1 MSKIDSAS
9 IKVNENNNAADNKP
23 PAQDGFNRERLFW
36 IGVLCLFT
44 GAFSFVIRAA
54 VAGDIQAD
62 YITPFDPVNDGKLIA
77 SALGVAFLGFAISLF
92 ITSPLLDV
100 IGMKR
105 MLICAAIF
113 YLLGPAFIIF
123 SDVLADGAMVY
134 RLIWLGM
141 LINGL
146 GWGFTE
152 SAINPMTA
160 SLYPEDKVH
169 RMNVI
174 HAWWP
179 AGIIAGGLAGVL
191 FNQFHIDWRIAVAL
205 VMLPPLIIIPLA
217 WGQNFPKTERT
228 RMGVSFGEM
237 ITEIFKRPIFF
248 VWLGAMVLTSATEL
262 APGQWVDVA
271 LSNVVGMRGILLLV
285 YVAGIMFVMR
295 HFAGPIAHRISDVGL
310 LFISCIFAAIGLYL
324 LSTASS
330 TVTALFAATIW
341 GVGVCFL
348 WPTMISGVA
357 QRFPRGGAWVIG
369 LIGSAGAG
377 TIYFILPKIG
387 AIYDKAKLEAAGGEA
402 AFTALKEGPALDRV
416 LASAAET
423 SFQAVAILPL
433 ILIFI
438 FGLLWFFENR
448 HQRQRAQ
455 SVSSS

>member
-1 MSKIDSAS
+1 MSD
-9 IKVNENNNAADNKP
+9 NAETSLPKNQYDR
-23 PAQDGFNRERLFW
+23 DRLFW

-44 GAFSFVIRAA
+44 SAFSFVTRAA
-54 VAGDIQAD
+54 VAGDIQAS
-62 YITPFDPVNDGKLIA
+62 YITPIDPVNDGLLIG

-92 ITSPLLDV
+92 ITSPLLDI
-100 IGMKR
+100 IGIGR
-105 MLICAAIF
+105 MIVCAAIF
-113 YLLGPAFIIF
+113 FVIGPLLIICA
-123 SDVLADGAMVY
+123 DMLADGMGVY

-179 AGIIAGGLAGVL
+179 AGIIAGGLTGVAL
-191 FNQFHIDWRIAVAL
+191 DQFNIDWRIAIGL
-205 VMLPPLIIIPLA
+205 VMAPSFVIIPLA
-217 WGQNFPKTERT
+217 WRQAFPKTESAE
-228 RMGVSFGEM
+228 MGVTFQEM
-237 ITEIFKRPIFF
+237 ITEIFRQPIFF
-248 VWLGAMVLTSATEL
+248 IWLGAMILTSATEL
-262 APGQWVDVA
+262 APGQWVDIA

-295 HFAGPIAHRISDVGL
+295 HFAGVIAHRISDVGL
-310 LFISCIFAAIGLYL
+310 LFVSSILSAIGLYL
-324 LSTASS
+324 LSIASS
-330 TVTALFAATIW
+330 PFTALFAATIW
-341 GVGVCFL
+341 GCGVCFL

-357 QRFPRGGAWVIG
+357 QRFPRGGAWTIG

-387 AIYDKAKLEAAGGEA
+387 AIYDAAKLKYAGSEAALA
-402 AFTALKEGPALDRV
+402 AMAEGPELDAV
-416 LASAAET
+416 LAAAAKT
-423 SFQAVAILPL
+423 SFQAVALLPV

-438 FGLLWFFENR
+438 FAGMYFFEKSIKR
-448 HQRQRAQ
+448 RAAA
-455 SVSSS
+455 